1 MDTPSYTGDEIGEDI
16 EKRIIGKEMILMNTT
31 AVRARIH
38 ERIDPVLEAM
48 ITRELARQSASP
60 QAIPGALQQ
69 PGAPFAALAPALIAI
84 LVSQQPQQVPIQQ
97 PQLPL
102 ATLLPILVA
111 ILADQTQQVPVQR
124 PGSPLAT
131 LLPVLVAIL
140 AGQQRQPT
148 RPSPLVTAL
157 SAALAPVITSALTGR
172 PRGEKE
178 EHKQAEGEPEE
189 KHKQA
194 GEGTER
200 AGQ

>member
-102 ATLLPILVA
+102 ATLLP
-111 ILADQTQQVPVQR
+111 
-124 PGSPLAT
+124 
-131 LLPVLVAIL
+131 VLVAIL

>member
-1 MDTPSYTGDEIGEDI
+1 MDNPSHTGDEIGEDI
-16 EKRIIGKEMILMNTT
+16 EKRITVKEMILMNTT

-38 ERIDPVLEAM
+38 ERIDAVLEAM
-48 ITRELARQSASP
+48 IIRELARQSAPP

-97 PQLPL
+97 PQSP
-102 ATLLPILVA
+102 LLPILVA

-124 PGSPLAT
+124 PQSPLAT
-131 LLPVLVAIL
+131 LLPVLVAIF

-148 RPSPLVTAL
+148 RPSPLVSAL

-178 EHKQAEGEPEE
+178 EHKQAEGKPEE
-189 KHKQA
+189 EHKQA